1 MNYLVN
7 RFEKNGKKVC
17 QCTFEVCLGLGS
29 TECRYAFSCNM
40 LPRVCI
46 HDLHILVAVE
56 HGLEAIYVQGAVSAE
71 LWRRSRQIQVQRAI
85 FSLRLVLILQ
95 CSQTLSSIDP
105 RLGAH

>member
-1 MNYLVN
+1 
-7 RFEKNGKKVC
+7 
-17 QCTFEVCLGLGS
+17 
-29 TECRYAFSCNM
+29 M

-95 CSQTLSSIDP
+95 CCQTLSSIDP
-105 RLGAH
+105 RFVAHILASRIDCLDVNISNFLASCFRNLLMSAL